1 MYRWIKDMDQPRRRL
16 ADLTSQELLRRAI
29 EYRRMATTARGD
41 EMEQALN
48 RLALRFALLAARREI
63 EEGVSISEA
72 EAHQDQSEVAK
83 LARLAEHAAT
93 SELDPVRVLADIIK
107 AVAESTA
114 DPYLLTGVLV
124 EGSVHTLETR
134 IPTERQ
140 GDTAEALLQLMTDRL
155 RVNGLLEGR

>member
-1 MYRWIKDMDQPRRRL
+1 MDQPRRRL

-63 EEGVSISEA
+63 EEGMPINTT

-83 LARLAEHAAT
+83 LARLAEQAAT
-93 SELDPVRVLADIIK
+93 NELDPVRVLADIIK
-107 AVAESTA
+107 AVAEGTA
-114 DPYLLTGVLV
+114 DPYLLSGVLV

-140 GDTAEALLQLMTDRL
+140 EDTAEALLQLMADRL
-155 RVNGLLEGR
+155 RANGFLDRR

>member
-29 EYRRMATTARGD
+29 EYRRMATTARGG
-41 EMEQALN
+41 ETEEALN

-63 EEGVSISEA
+63 KEGVSINEV

-83 LARLAEHAAT
+83 LARLAEQAA
-93 SELDPVRVLADIIK
+93 SNELDPVRVLAGNIK
-107 AVAESTA
+107 AVAEGTA
-114 DPYLLTGVLV
+114 DPYLLSGVLV

-134 IPTERQ
+134 IPRERQ

-155 RVNGLLEGR
+155 RANGFLERR

>member
-1 MYRWIKDMDQPRRRL
+1 MYWWIKDMDQPRRRL
-16 ADLTSQELLRRAI
+16 ADLTSQELLRRTI
-29 EYRRMATTARGD
+29 EYRHMATVARGND
-41 EMEQALN
+41 TEQSLN

-63 EEGVSISEA
+63 EEGVPISET
-72 EAHQDQSEVAK
+72 EAHQEPTEVAK

-93 SELDPVRVLADIIK
+93 NELDPVRILADIIK
-107 AVAESTA
+107 AVAEGTA
-114 DPYLLTGVLV
+114 DPYLLSGVLV

-155 RVNGLLEGR
+155 RANGFLDRR

>member
-1 MYRWIKDMDQPRRRL
+1 MEQPRRRL

-29 EYRRMATTARGD
+29 EYHHMATVARGND
-41 EMEQALN
+41 TEQALN

-63 EEGVSISEA
+63 EEGVPISEA

-93 SELDPVRVLADIIK
+93 NELDPVRILADIIK
-107 AVAESTA
+107 AVAEGTA
-114 DPYLLTGVLV
+114 DPYLLAGVPV

-140 GDTAEALLQLMTDRL
+140 GDTAAALLQLMANRL
-155 RVNGLLEGR
+155 RANGLLDRR

>member
-1 MYRWIKDMDQPRRRL
+1 MDQPRRRL

-29 EYRRMATTARGD
+29 EYRRMATMARGG
-41 EMEQALN
+41 ETEEALN

-63 EEGVSISEA
+63 KEGVSINEV

-83 LARLAEHAAT
+83 LARLAEQAA
-93 SELDPVRVLADIIK
+93 SNELDPVRVLADIIK
-107 AVAESTA
+107 AVAEGTA
-114 DPYLLTGVLV
+114 DPYLLSGVLV

-134 IPTERQ
+134 IPRERQ

-155 RVNGLLEGR
+155 RANGFLERR